1 MEARADDAEVLEDEL
16 EHVEQV
22 AREAAAAL
30 RGRGRGRGRAG
41 ARVRVRARG

>member
-30 RGRGRGRGRAG
+30 RGRGRGRAG
-41 ARVRVRARG
+41 ARVRARARG

>member
-30 RGRGRGRGRAG
+30 RGRGRGRAG